1 MVQKLRYH
9 CFLSILKEG
18 SPVCPH
24 RSSSPHSVYIHT
36 YILCSFYGSYL
47 RKPRLLFKF
56 IVPTD
61 LCLCRRSPL
70 FPVVSYRSYRAY
82 LLTQF
87 LGGAGGK
94 KNPLKI
100 FSFSLWR
107 IAQLFYAHD
116 QWWSKSVYVLVR
128 YPLVSPARVPSGL
141 SRAFGLLSCKSPR
154 ASRGHLASPASP
166 LGPLGFS
173 RVSPLRPLGL
183 SRASPL
189 GAHPSLRKLR
199 CTRRENICIESMN
212 E

>member
-1 MVQKLRYH
+1 MIFFSSLFSSFIGSPLVQKLRYH

-141 SRAFGLLSCKSPR
+141 SRAFGLSCKSPR
-154 ASRGHLASPASP
+154 ALGLLPCESPKA
-166 LGPLGFS
+166 LGPLP
-173 RVSPLRPLGL
+173 RESPRG
-183 SRASPL
+183 
-189 GAHPSLRKLR
+189 PSLSSE
-199 CTRRENICIESMN
+199 TAMHTSREHMYRIDE
-212 E
+212 